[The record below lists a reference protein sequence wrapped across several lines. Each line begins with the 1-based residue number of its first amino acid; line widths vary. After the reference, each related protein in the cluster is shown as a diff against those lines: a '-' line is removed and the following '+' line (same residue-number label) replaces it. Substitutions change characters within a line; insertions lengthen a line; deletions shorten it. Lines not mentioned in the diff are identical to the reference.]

1 MGWIKAKAKERTTLD
16 GVVIIAMSVLVL
28 IAAPI
33 VKLLAWPALMIGIYA
48 LVSSEEN
55 DGRED

>member
-1 MGWIKAKAKERTTLD
+1 MQWMKARAKERTTLD
-16 GVVIIAMSVLVL
+16 GVVIIGLSVLVL

>member
-1 MGWIKAKAKERTTLD
+1 MQWIKARAKERTTLD
-16 GVVIIAMSVLVL
+16 GVVIIGMSVLVL

-55 DGRED
+55 ERTED